1 MKRVRLATIASSI
14 VVGLLVLLAASAAYA
29 AGPASVPAATPDLL
43 SMGGPGLAPQL
54 KILALLTLLSLLPA
68 IVLTMTSFTRIVVV
82 LSFVK
87 QGVGSQSSPPSQVIV
102 GLALFLTMFTMAPIT
117 NAVMK
122 DAYEPYAAGQIDE
135 STALDRAAV
144 PLRAFML
151 RQTREADLALFYEA
165 SHTPLPSTEE
175 EVPMRIASPAFVV
188 SELTTAFQMGVLV
201 LLPFLVIDLAVAA
214 ILMAMGMMMVPP
226 ASISLP
232 LKLLLFVV
240 VDGWHLL
247 VGSLLRSFSS

>member
-1 MKRVRLATIASSI
+1 VS
-14 VVGLLVLLAASAAYA
+14 
-29 AGPASVPAATPDLL
+29 PPDLL
-43 SMGGPGLAPQL
+43 SLASNGPGLVPQL
-54 KILALLTLLSLLPA
+54 KILALLTVLSLIPA

-87 QGVGSQSSPPSQVIV
+87 QGIGAQSAPPSQVLV
-102 GLALFLTMFTMAPIT
+102 GLALFLTMFTMAPVT
-117 NAVMK
+117 NAVLTE
-122 DAYEPYAAGQIDE
+122 AYAPYAAGKIDE
-135 STALDRAAV
+135 TAALDRAAG
-144 PLRAFML
+144 PIRSFML

-165 SHTPLPSTEE
+165 AHAQPPHTEE

-247 VGSLLRSFSS
+247 VGSLLRSFSAP